1 MADQFVTAEQRAA
14 ILREARANVAGPRYQ
29 PQAYTEP
36 AVPDRVTTWR
46 REAEEL
52 AAQREAAQLTD
63 CIATR
68 VMDNLRAEFEGKLA
82 YQKQFIFDVV
92 AGVVNEIKME
102 IDEQVGQLRAEVN
115 VADKALN
122 AKVID
127 LPNPLLTRRAG

>member
-1 MADQFVTAEQRAA
+1 MANSQFFTADERAA
-14 ILREARANVAGPRYQ
+14 ILQQARRNAAGQRYQ
-29 PQAYTEP
+29 PQAAEP
-36 AVPDRVTTWR
+36 PVPDPVTTWR

-68 VMDNLRAEFEGKLA
+68 VMDNLRAEFDGKLA

-102 IDEQVGQLRAEVN
+102 IDEQVGQLRADMN
-115 VADKALN
+115 IDKAH

-127 LPNPLLTRRAG
+127 MPSFLPARKAAS